1 MRTQRADQM
10 ADPLKVF
17 RFGDST
23 MGTWDSPFDLKI
35 KAADITRYVKDAVAV
50 QKSKS

>member
-1 MRTQRADQM
+1 MGTLM
-10 ADPLKVF
+10 GSITPCLW
-17 RFGDST
+17 FGASG

>member
-1 MRTQRADQM
+1 MGTLM
-10 ADPLKVF
+10 ARLTPCLW
-17 RFGDST
+17 FGASG